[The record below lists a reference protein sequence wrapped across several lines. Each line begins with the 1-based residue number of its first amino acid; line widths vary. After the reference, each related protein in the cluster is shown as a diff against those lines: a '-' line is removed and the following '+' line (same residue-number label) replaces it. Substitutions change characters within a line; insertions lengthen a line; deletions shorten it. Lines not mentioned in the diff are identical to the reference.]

1 MTEALA
7 ARQPPGMPKQD
18 QSAQLHMPWQMVHD
32 VKLARAAGVTLFSF
46 SPNWPI
52 QSRRAH
58 TRVRTALQ
66 HEGIDALEST
76 KDTKGKSHG
85 PGSVRLLLLL

>member
-1 MTEALA
+1 
-7 ARQPPGMPKQD
+7 
-18 QSAQLHMPWQMVHD
+18 MPWQMVHD

-58 TRVRTALQ
+58 ARVRTALQ

-85 PGSVRLLLLL
+85 PAAAIKERCPVIRLKTKQTDITGC